1 MDCIE
6 RPEVITADRLKI
18 SEARFYRLIGMLVKN
33 GYVENVTDITDL
45 SCDYPVYDI
54 RDMEI
59 TLKGLEYLTE
69 NTLMK
74 KAAKMAKGIKDTIP
88 GI

>member
-1 MDCIE
+1 
-6 RPEVITADRLKI
+6 
-18 SEARFYRLIGMLVKN
+18 MLVKN

-54 RDMEI
+54 RDIEI